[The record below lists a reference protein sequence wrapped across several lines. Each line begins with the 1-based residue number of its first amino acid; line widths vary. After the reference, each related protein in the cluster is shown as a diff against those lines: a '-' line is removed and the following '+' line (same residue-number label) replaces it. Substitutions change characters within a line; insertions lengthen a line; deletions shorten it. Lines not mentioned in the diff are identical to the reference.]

1 MMTFTVIK
9 PFHCGFKKGDLNADD
24 PLSLFCAIDQIHW
37 GSHCQEKDEQITRQ
51 ATAIF

>member
-1 MMTFTVIK
+1 MSSSHFIVAL
-9 PFHCGFKKGDLNADD
+9 KKEILTMILS
-24 PLSLFCAIDQIHW
+24 LSLFFFAIDQIHW